1 MERLQQQIIACQQC
15 PRLVEWRERVAQQKV
30 ARFRD
35 QIYWGRPLP
44 SFGDPQGRVLI
55 VGLAPAAHGGNRTG
69 RMFTGDASG
78 DWLFRALHRAGF
90 ANQPTS
96 TDPQDGLH
104 LTDCYISAVVR
115 CAPPDNKPTPEESR
129 QCRTYLARELELL
142 PRLQVILALG
152 KFAFD
157 HCLKI
162 LCPEGWSRQWGG
174 RPQFGHQQM
183 YSLFEPRSQPWTLLA
198 SYHPS
203 QRNTATQRLTEPM
216 LDGVLEQAKQIL
228 VP

>member
-1 MERLQQQIIACQQC
+1 MAE
-15 PRLVEWRERVAQQKV
+15 QKV

-35 QIYWGRPLP
+35 QLYWGRPLP
-44 SFGDPQGRVLI
+44 SLGDPQGRVLI

-90 ANQPTS
+90 ANQSTS
-96 TDPQDGLH
+96 TDRQDGLA

-115 CAPPDNKPTPEESR
+115 CAPPDNKPTPEESLR
-129 QCRTYLARELELL
+129 CRTYLAQELELL
-142 PRLQVILALG
+142 PRLQVILTLG

-162 LCPEGWSRQWGG
+162 LFPEGWSRQWGS
-174 RPQFGHQQM
+174 RPQFGHHRI
-183 YSLFEPRSQPWTLLA
+183 YPVGEPLSQPWTLLA

-203 QRNTATQRLTEPM
+203 QRNTATKRLTEPM
-216 LDGVLEQAKQIL
+216 LDGVLDQARQLL